1 MLIEFLL
8 TNVLLLVFL
17 QSLAKNLTEYN
28 FSRGKQINIYFMNTK
43 KLFLILNINKRKKK
57 TNHISPVVPKL

>member
-28 FSRGKQINIYFMNTK
+28 FSRGKTDKY
-43 KLFLILNINKRKKK
+43 LF
-57 TNHISPVVPKL
+57 HEY